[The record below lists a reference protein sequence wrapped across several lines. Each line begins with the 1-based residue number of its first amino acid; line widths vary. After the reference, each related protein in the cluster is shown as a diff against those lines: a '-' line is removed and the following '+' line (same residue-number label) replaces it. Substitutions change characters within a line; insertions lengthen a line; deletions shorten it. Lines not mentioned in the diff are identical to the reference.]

1 MGILDHNYFVSKKIY
16 AVVRLQIDDISCPPF
31 HSDVLYGSP
40 LTVTQVSQAVRFQF
54 GDLSKEQT
62 TTRMTRP
69 ALSVPPPSPL
79 LDVVIGSKICYLI
92 HTSRTDRLASRA

>member
-1 MGILDHNYFVSKKIY
+1 MLFF
-16 AVVRLQIDDISCPPF
+16 RLQIGDISCPPPF

-62 TTRMTRP
+62 TRMTRP

-92 HTSRTDRLASRA
+92 LIHSSRTDLRRVPSSTETG